1 MTEENE
7 LNEKGGEVFDF
18 PSEMVEEIEDEA
30 RADELEAAAPS
41 DELLGLPEFQQTFAH
56 LFGIAAAI
64 TGVQSLEVADS
75 ERAGC
80 DKTAEKVYSLLST
93 SPTLR
98 RWFLANGGAL
108 FGDWLI
114 VASFVGRK
122 ALNVAAEVKGV
133 DKKDML
139 TAAGERIG
147 RGMFRGIFGKLAFWK
162 KGE

>member
-1 MTEENE
+1 MTNEENE
-7 LNEKGGEVFDF
+7 LNEKSGEVFEF
-18 PSEMVEEIEDEA
+18 PAEMVNEIEKEE

-41 DELLGLPEFQQTFAH
+41 DDLLGLYEFQQAFAH
-56 LFGIAAAI
+56 LFGVAAAM
-64 TGVQSLEVADS
+64 TGVKSLEVADS

-80 DKTAEKVYSLLST
+80 DKTAEKVYNLLAT

-133 DKKDML
+133 DKKDVL
-139 TAAGERIG
+139 TAAGEKIG
-147 RGMFRGIFGKLAFWK
+147 RGMLSGVLGKFKFWGK
-162 KGE
+162 K

>member
-1 MTEENE
+1 MDENE

-18 PSEMVEEIEDEA
+18 PAEMVEEIEDEA

-41 DELLGLPEFQQTFAH
+41 DDLLELAEFQEAFAN
-56 LFGIAAAI
+56 LFGVAAAM
-64 TGVQSLEVADS
+64 TGVKSLAVCDG
-75 ERAGC
+75 ERVGC
-80 DKTAEKVYSLLST
+80 DKTAEKVYNLLST

-108 FGDWLI
+108 FGDWMI

-133 DKKDML
+133 DKKDVL
-139 TAAGERIG
+139 TAAGEKIG
-147 RGMFRGIFGKLAFWK
+147 RGFLRGLFGKLKFWGNK
-162 KGE
+162 

>member
-7 LNEKGGEVFDF
+7 LNEKGDEVFEF
-18 PSEMVEEIEDEA
+18 PAEMVNKIENEE

-41 DELLGLPEFQQTFAH
+41 DDLLGLPEFQQAFAH
-56 LFGIAAAI
+56 LFGVAAAM
-64 TGVQSLEVADS
+64 TGVKSLEVGEN

-80 DKTAEKVYSLLST
+80 DKTAEKVYSLLAT

-114 VASFVGRK
+114 IASFVGRK

-133 DKKDML
+133 DKKDVL
-139 TAAGERIG
+139 TAAGEKIG
-147 RGMFRGIFGKLAFWK
+147 RGMLSGVLGKFKFWGK
-162 KGE
+162 K

>member
-1 MTEENE
+1 MEENE
-7 LNEKGGEVFDF
+7 LNEKSGEVFDF
-18 PSEMVEEIEDEA
+18 PAEMVEEIEDEA

-41 DELLGLPEFQQTFAH
+41 DDLLGLPEFQETFTR

-64 TGVQSLEVADS
+64 TGIQSLEVADS

-80 DKTAEKVYSLLST
+80 DKTAEKIYSLLAT

-133 DKKDML
+133 DKKDVL
-139 TAAGERIG
+139 TAAGEKIG
-147 RGMFRGIFGKLAFWK
+147 RGMLSGIFGKFKFWGK
-162 KGE
+162 K

>member
-7 LNEKGGEVFDF
+7 LKEKGGEVFEF
-18 PSEMVEEIEDEA
+18 PAEMVNEIENEE

-41 DELLGLPEFQQTFAH
+41 EDLLGLPEFQNAFAH
-56 LFGIAAAI
+56 LFGVAAAI

-75 ERAGC
+75 ERVGC
-80 DKTAEKVYSLLST
+80 DKTAEKVYSLLAT

-122 ALNVAAEVKGV
+122 ALNVCAEVKGV
-133 DKKDML
+133 DKKDVL
-139 TAAGERIG
+139 TAAGEKIG
-147 RGMFRGIFGKLAFWK
+147 RGMLSGFFGKLKFWGK
-162 KGE
+162 

>member
-1 MTEENE
+1 MTNEENE
-7 LNEKGGEVFDF
+7 LNEKGGEVFEF
-18 PSEMVEEIEDEA
+18 PAEMVNEIEKEE

-41 DELLGLPEFQQTFAH
+41 DDLLGLSEFQQAFSH
-56 LFGIAAAI
+56 LFGVAAAI
-64 TGVQSLEVADS
+64 TGVKSLEVAES

-80 DKTAEKVYSLLST
+80 DKTAEKVYSLLAT

-133 DKKDML
+133 DKKDVL
-139 TAAGERIG
+139 TAAGEKIG
-147 RGMFRGIFGKLAFWK
+147 RGMLAGVLGKFKFWGK
-162 KGE
+162 K

>member
-7 LNEKGGEVFDF
+7 LNGNGGGAVFEF
-18 PSEMVEEIEDEA
+18 PAEAVAEIEAEA

-41 DELLGLPEFQQTFAH
+41 DDLLGLPEFQQAFAH
-56 LFGIAAAI
+56 LFGVAAAM
-64 TGVQSLEVADS
+64 TGVQSLEVVDA
-75 ERAGC
+75 ERGGC
-80 DKTAEKVYSLLST
+80 DKTAEKVYSLLAT

-133 DKKDML
+133 DKKDVL
-139 TAAGERIG
+139 TAAGEKIG
-147 RGMFRGIFGKLAFWK
+147 RGMLSGVLGKFKFWGK
-162 KGE
+162 K

>member
-1 MTEENE
+1 MDENE

-18 PSEMVEEIEDEA
+18 PAEMVEEIEDEA

-41 DELLGLPEFQQTFAH
+41 DDLLGVAEFKETFAH

-80 DKTAEKVYSLLST
+80 DKTAEKVYGLLAT

-133 DKKDML
+133 DKKDVL

-147 RGMFRGIFGKLAFWK
+147 RGMLAGVLGKFKFWGK
-162 KGE
+162 K

>member
-1 MTEENE
+1 MTNEENE
-7 LNEKGGEVFDF
+7 LYEKSGEVFDF
-18 PSEMVEEIEDEA
+18 PAEMVEEIEDEA

-41 DELLGLPEFQQTFAH
+41 DDLLGLQEFKETFAR

-80 DKTAEKVYSLLST
+80 DKTAEKVYSLLAT

-133 DKKDML
+133 DKKDVL
-139 TAAGERIG
+139 TAAGEKIG
-147 RGMFRGIFGKLAFWK
+147 RGMFKGFLGKFKFWGK
-162 KGE
+162 

>member
-7 LNEKGGEVFDF
+7 TMNGGKVFEF
-18 PSEMVEEIEDEA
+18 PAEMVEEVEGEA

-41 DELLGLPEFQQTFAH
+41 DDLLGLSEFQQAFAH
-56 LFGIAAAI
+56 LFGVAAAM

-80 DKTAEKVYSLLST
+80 DKTAEKVYGLLAT

-114 VASFVGRK
+114 VASFIGRK

-133 DKKDML
+133 DKKDVL
-139 TAAGERIG
+139 TAAGEKIG
-147 RGMFRGIFGKLAFWK
+147 RGMLAGVFGKFKFWGK
-162 KGE
+162 K

>member
-1 MTEENE
+1 MDEE
-7 LNEKGGEVFDF
+7 LNEKGGEVFEF
-18 PSEMVEEIEDEA
+18 PAEMVNEIENEE

-41 DELLGLPEFQQTFAH
+41 DDLLGLFEFQQAFVH
-56 LFGIAAAI
+56 LFGVAAAM

-80 DKTAEKVYSLLST
+80 DKTAEKVYSLLAT

-114 VASFVGRK
+114 VVSFVGRK
-122 ALNVAAEVKGV
+122 ALNVCAEVKGV
-133 DKKDML
+133 DKKDVL
-139 TAAGERIG
+139 TAAGEKIG
-147 RGMFRGIFGKLAFWK
+147 RGMLSGFLGKFKFWGK
-162 KGE
+162 

>member
-1 MTEENE
+1 MTNEENE
-7 LNEKGGEVFDF
+7 LNEKSGEVFEF
-18 PSEMVEEIEDEA
+18 PAKMVEEIEDEA

-41 DELLGLPEFQQTFAH
+41 DDLLGLPEFQNAFAH
-56 LFGIAAAI
+56 LFGVAAAI

-80 DKTAEKVYSLLST
+80 DKTAEKVYSLLAT

-122 ALNVAAEVKGV
+122 ALNVCAEVKGV
-133 DKKDML
+133 DKKDVL
-139 TAAGERIG
+139 TAAGEKIG
-147 RGMFRGIFGKLAFWK
+147 RGMLSGILGKFKFWGK
-162 KGE
+162 

>member
-1 MTEENE
+1 MTNEENE
-7 LNEKGGEVFDF
+7 MNEKNDVVFEF
-18 PSEMVEEIEDEA
+18 PAEMVNEIEKEE

-41 DELLGLPEFQQTFAH
+41 DDLLGLSEFQQAFVR
-56 LFGIAAAI
+56 LFGVAAAI

-80 DKTAEKVYSLLST
+80 DKTAEKVYSLLAT

-133 DKKDML
+133 DKKDVL
-139 TAAGERIG
+139 TAAGEKIG
-147 RGMFRGIFGKLAFWK
+147 RGMLSGFLSKFKFWGKK
-162 KGE
+162 

>member
-1 MTEENE
+1 MTNEENE
-7 LNEKGGEVFDF
+7 LTEKGGEVFEF
-18 PSEMVEEIEDEA
+18 PAEMVNEIEKEE

-41 DELLGLPEFQQTFAH
+41 DDLLGLPEFQQAFAH
-56 LFGIAAAI
+56 LFGVAAAM
-64 TGVQSLEVADS
+64 TGVQSLEVAEN

-80 DKTAEKVYSLLST
+80 DKTAEKVYSLLAT

-133 DKKDML
+133 DKKDVL
-139 TAAGERIG
+139 TAAGEKIG
-147 RGMFRGIFGKLAFWK
+147 RGMLSGIFGKFKFWGK
-162 KGE
+162 K

>member
-1 MTEENE
+1 MDKDQQEE
-7 LNEKGGEVFDF
+7 LNGGEVFEF
-18 PSEMVEEIEDEA
+18 PAKIVEEVENEA

-41 DELLGLPEFQQTFAH
+41 DDLLGLHEFQQAFAH
-56 LFGIAAAI
+56 LFGVAAAM
-64 TGVQSLEVADS
+64 TGVQSLEVADA
-75 ERAGC
+75 ERVGC
-80 DKTAEKVYSLLST
+80 DKTAEKVYGLLAT

-133 DKKDML
+133 DKKDVL
-139 TAAGERIG
+139 TAAGEKIG
-147 RGMFRGIFGKLAFWK
+147 RGMLSGFLGKFKFWGK
-162 KGE
+162 